1 MTQYKEAINETR
13 TRKQNVHQTI
23 TDQIVASIEAGAGAF
38 TMPWH
43 RNADVATPTN
53 LVTGNPYNGVNVI
66 ALWVAAEQ
74 RGFASN
80 YWATYRQWRLRGDQV
95 RKGEK
100 GSIIVFYKQMKFE
113 GPDAATD
120 GQERK
125 AYFYARASRVF
136 NAEQVDGWEP
146 SEPVG
151 RDFAGVLL
159 ETEQFVTATAADIRC
174 GGDRA
179 YYRPHSDHIQMP
191 DRNRFTGTDTISATE
206 SYYATL
212 LHELAH
218 WSGHSRRLDRDLS
231 GRFGKEAYAM
241 EELIAELGAAF
252 LCSDLGVT
260 NQPRPDHAAYIANWL
275 TVLKK
280 DTRAIFTAAS
290 KANEAK
296 QFLLGLQGAR

>member
-1 MTQYKEAINETR
+1 MTQYKEATNETR
-13 TRKQNVHQTI
+13 SGKQNVHQTI
-23 TDQIVASIEAGAGAF
+23 TDQIVASIEAGAGTF

-43 RNADVATPTN
+43 RNADVAMPTN

-66 ALWVAAEQ
+66 ALWVAAER
-74 RGFASN
+74 RGFTSN
-80 YWATYRQWRLRGDQV
+80 YWATYKQWRLRGDQV

-100 GSIIVFYKQMKFE
+100 GSVIVFYKRMNYE
-113 GPDAATD
+113 SGDAEPGD
-120 GQERK
+120 RKSK

-136 NAEQVDGWEP
+136 NAEQVKGWETP
-146 SEPVG
+146 ELVG

-159 ETEQFVTATAADIRC
+159 GTEQFVTATAADIRC

-179 YYRPHSDHIQMP
+179 YYRPHTDHIQMP
-191 DRNRFTGTDTISATE
+191 DRSQFVGTDTISATE

-212 LHELAH
+212 LHELTH

-280 DTRAIFTAAS
+280 DTRATFTAAS

-296 QFLLGLQGAR
+296 QFLLSLQGPR